1 MNQKWVEDLKGI
13 ILDMDGVLWKG
24 SQPLADLPSVFDRVS
39 NRGWKVLGMTNN
51 STRTPAH
58 YLAKLKSFGVDLEPW
73 QVINSSEATAEHLKE
88 MHPQGG
94 YVYAV
99 GERGL
104 LNALSDA
111 GFSSLAE
118 EDREPL
124 AVVAGMD
131 RELTY
136 RKIERAARYIRKGIP
151 FIGTNPDKTYP
162 TPNGL
167 APGAGVVLAAIEA
180 ASGISPQIMGKPNR
194 RMYQAALKRL
204 NCSPEEVLVVGDR
217 LETDILGAHHIGC
230 RSGLVLSGVSS
241 WEDLEGWSP
250 KPDLVADDVESLL
263 ETIQS
268 DE

>member
-1 MNQKWVEDLKGI
+1 MEDLKGI

-24 SQPLADLPSVFDRVS
+24 SQPLADLPSVFDWIH

-58 YLAKLKSFGVDLEPW
+58 YLSKLKSFGVDLEPW
-73 QVINSSEATAEHLKE
+73 QVINSSEATADYLKE
-88 MHPQGG
+88 IHPQGG
-94 YVYAV
+94 YVFAV

-104 LNALSDA
+104 LSALSDM
-111 GFSSLAE
+111 GFIPLE
-118 EDREPL
+118 EEGREPL

-136 RKIERAARYIRKGIP
+136 RKIERAAWYVQDGIP

-162 TPNGL
+162 TPQGL

-180 ASGISPQIMGKPNR
+180 ASGTSPQIIGKPNR
-194 RMYQAALKRL
+194 RMYQAALDRL
-204 NCSPEEVLVVGDR
+204 DCSPKEALVVGDR
-217 LETDILGAHHIGC
+217 LETDILGAHHAGC
-230 RSGLVLSGVSS
+230 RSALVLSGVSS
-241 WEDLEGWSP
+241 REDLQGWSP
-250 KPDLVADDVESLL
+250 APDMVAEDVESLL
-263 ETIQS
+263 ESIQK